1 MNSRVALAT
10 HIVNFSAARV
20 GFGAL
25 TVFGTLTTR
34 LVGRGGDAQAPR
46 EPDDAATRQWRRD
59 LHIKTADAFDD
70 VDEFEE

>member
-20 GFGAL
+20 GLGAV
-25 TVFGTLTTR
+25 TAFGTLTTR
-34 LVGRGGDAQAPR
+34 LGGRRQALPQQ
-46 EPDDAATRQWRRD
+46 EPDDPATRQWRRE